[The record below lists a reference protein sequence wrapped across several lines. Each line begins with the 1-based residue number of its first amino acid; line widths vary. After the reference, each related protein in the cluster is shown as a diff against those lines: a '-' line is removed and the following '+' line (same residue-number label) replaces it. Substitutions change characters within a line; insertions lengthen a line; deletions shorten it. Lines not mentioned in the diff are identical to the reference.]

1 VIFEGF
7 TFEGDVLLG
16 TIAAFYGFDVSS
28 ADKITSLAEWLRGH
42 ARREPVVGDCIRF
55 QRIELTVQHMVGK
68 RITKIGFGLRLEA
81 SVQQRPIWPLVVP
94 SMATERAGQLAAL
107 AERHSLGLP

>member
-28 ADKITSLAEWLRGH
+28 ADKITSLAEWVRGH
-42 ARREPVVGDCIRF
+42 ACREPVVGDCIRF

-68 RITKIGFGLRLEA
+68 RITKIGFGLRLGA
-81 SVQQRPIWPLVVP
+81 CIQQRQIWPSIVP
-94 SMATERAGQLAAL
+94 SIATERARQLAVL
-107 AERHSLGLP
+107 AEQD